1 MYVLPVPVNLSKD
14 ITSILLLPPWI
25 KQSCSCQW
33 RKCFFFCDVL
43 LARSCRLKRAGLCGK
58 ERCKIRP
65 L

>member
-33 RKCFFFCDVL
+33 RKCFFFFVMC
-43 LARSCRLKRAGLCGK
+43 S
-58 ERCKIRP
+58 
-65 L
+65 